1 MECLRNPGAAQRRVD
16 PTPEASDAVNRRLLA
31 ELSADPRLSMA
42 ALARKVGMSAP
53 AVTERVQRLER
64 DGIITGYRMIID
76 PAAIGLPVTS
86 YVRIRPG
93 PGQLPKLAALAADLP
108 EVTECYRITGE
119 DCFLIK
125 LHAASMERLEETL
138 DRLGMHGQ
146 TTTSIVVSTTV
157 PSRPLP
163 LPAE

>member
-1 MECLRNPGAAQRRVD
+1 MPAKSRSVAAPGRPD
-16 PTPEASDAVNRRLLA
+16 TGSLDAVNRRLLA
-31 ELSADPRLSMA
+31 ELSAEPRLSMA

>member
-1 MECLRNPGAAQRRVD
+1 MPAKSRKTTLSAG
-16 PTPEASDAVNRRLLA
+16 EASGGLDEVNRRLLA

-42 ALARKVGMSAP
+42 ALARRVGMSAP

-64 DGIITGYRMIID
+64 DGVIAGYRMIID

-93 PGQLPKLAALAADLP
+93 PGQLPKLAALAAELP

-157 PSRPLP
+157 PQRSLP

>member
-1 MECLRNPGAAQRRVD
+1 M
-16 PTPEASDAVNRRLLA
+16 
-31 ELSADPRLSMA
+31 
-42 ALARKVGMSAP
+42 
-53 AVTERVQRLER
+53 
-64 DGIITGYRMIID
+64 
-76 PAAIGLPVTS
+76 
-86 YVRIRPG
+86 
-93 PGQLPKLAALAADLP
+93 
-108 EVTECYRITGE
+108 TECYRITGE